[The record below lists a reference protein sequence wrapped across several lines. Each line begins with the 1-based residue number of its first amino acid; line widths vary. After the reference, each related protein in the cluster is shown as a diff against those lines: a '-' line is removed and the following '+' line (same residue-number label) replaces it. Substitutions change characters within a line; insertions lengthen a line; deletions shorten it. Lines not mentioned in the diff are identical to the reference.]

1 MNLIRKIINKQ
12 FVKRHK
18 LSIVII
24 VFMMCFYFVNNL
36 KPSMFYNDDGSLK
49 QFGLGY
55 KHKTVV
61 PLWLFS
67 ILLAIVCFVGVS
79 YLTLKN

>member
-1 MNLIRKIINKQ
+1 MNFLCRLINKQ
-12 FVKRHK
+12 FIRRHK
-18 LSIVII
+18 LSIIII
-24 VFMMCFYFVNNL
+24 VFMSLFYFVNDF
-36 KPSMFYNDDGSLK
+36 KPNMFYDKDGAIK

-67 ILLAIVCFVGVS
+67 ILLAIVCYVGIS

>member
-1 MNLIRKIINKQ
+1 MNLVKRFVNKQ
-12 FVKRHK
+12 FVRRHK

-24 VFMMCFYFVNNL
+24 VFMSLFYLVNDF
-36 KPSMFYNDDGSLK
+36 KPNIFYNKDGSIK

-67 ILLAIVCFVGVS
+67 ILLAIVCYIGVS